1 MDEPGKIAAVH
12 EASLSREKPGEEPT
26 AEISKETLA
35 MPLLREG
42 AIDGENPGRETP
54 GRETTGREM
63 TRTETYSREASVR
76 QTRDQKML
84 AGRTI
89 DPDTAPLGVMQAM
102 IMHAFQLK
110 RIYREAFILCDIQG
124 RSISEAAFIL
134 GAEPSAVSARLDRA
148 RRQMS
153 EVSRGLCEH

>member
-1 MDEPGKIAAVH
+1 MI
-12 EASLSREKPGEEPT
+12 
-26 AEISKETLA
+26 
-35 MPLLREG
+35 
-42 AIDGENPGRETP
+42 
-54 GRETTGREM
+54 
-63 TRTETYSREASVR
+63 
-76 QTRDQKML
+76 

-153 EVSRGLCEH
+153 EVSRGLCEQ